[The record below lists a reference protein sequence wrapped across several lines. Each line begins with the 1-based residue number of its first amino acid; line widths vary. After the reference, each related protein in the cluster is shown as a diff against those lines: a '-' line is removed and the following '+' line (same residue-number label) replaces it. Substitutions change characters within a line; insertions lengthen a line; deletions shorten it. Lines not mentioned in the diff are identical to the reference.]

1 MIKDLVIIR
10 QELEDYVEVDI
21 PYDFQKD
28 MQVKYI
34 TLINDE
40 EAFYKGGK
48 FKGLGNDSLILSN
61 GIRCWSVPV
70 CKRNKDGSI
79 CYASRFFVPN
89 NDCEEKC
96 DKEKGKLHKIIHYQ
110 QTIIEKLTEELK
122 DSELMK
128 NTLLEDK
135 QTYEE
140 LLQQNR
146 YTLKQLCIDS
156 REKDEI
162 IQNLKSSLEKVYI
175 MNHKD

>member
-1 MIKDLVIIR
+1 MIKDLVLIR
-10 QELEDYVEVDI
+10 QELEDYVEVDM
-21 PYDFQKD
+21 PYGFKKD
-28 MQVKYI
+28 TQVKYI

-48 FKGLGNDSLILSN
+48 FKGLGHDSLILSN
-61 GIRCWSVPV
+61 GIRCWAVPV
-70 CKRNKDGSI
+70 CQKNKDGSI
-79 CYASRFFVPN
+79 CYESRFFVPK
-89 NDCEEKC
+89 NDEEKC
-96 DKEKGKLHKIIHYQ
+96 DKEKEKLNEIIHYQ
-110 QTIIEKLTEELK
+110 QTIIEKLTESIKE
-122 DSELMK
+122 SELMK